1 MIFTKVGDV
10 KSPCR
15 ANDTDAGI
23 DFYVPNDFSPI
34 TLDPQKDI
42 LIPLGIKVQ
51 VPNGYAL
58 IAFNKSGVATKKKFV
73 VGACCVDVGYEGVVH
88 CHILNAGTEPQY
100 IEPGMKIVQFVLL
113 PISSAH
119 PKEVSND
126 EYTACCGSNRGA
138 GGFGSTGI

>member
-1 MIFTKVGDV
+1 MIYTKVGDV
-10 KSPCR
+10 QSPCR

-42 LIPLGIKVQ
+42 LIPSGIKVH

-58 IAFNKSGVATKKKFV
+58 IAFNKSGVATKKKLV
-73 VGACCVDVGYEGVVH
+73 VGAEVIDVGYEGQMGLH
-88 CHILNAGTEPQY
+88 LFNAGTEPQY
-100 IEPGMKIVQFVLL
+100 IGPGMKIVQFVLL
-113 PISSAH
+113 PISTAH

>member
-23 DFYVPNDFSPI
+23 DFYVPNDFSPM

-42 LIPLGIKVQ
+42 LIPSGVKVH

-58 IAFNKSGVATKKKFV
+58 IAFNKSGIATKKKLV
-73 VGACCVDVGYEGVVH
+73 VGAEVIDVGYEGQMGLH
-88 CHILNAGTEPQY
+88 LINTGTEPQE
-100 IEPGMKIVQFVLL
+100 ILPGMKIVQFVLL
-113 PISSAH
+113 PISSVH

-126 EYTACCGSNRGA
+126 EYAACCGSNRGA